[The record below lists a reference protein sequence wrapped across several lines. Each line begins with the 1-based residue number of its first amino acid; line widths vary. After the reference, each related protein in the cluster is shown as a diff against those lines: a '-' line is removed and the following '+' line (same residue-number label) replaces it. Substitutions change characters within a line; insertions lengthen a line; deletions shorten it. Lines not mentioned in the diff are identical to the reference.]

1 MFLERAML
9 AGREVPVYN
18 LRFESP
24 SPEDGR
30 FYLMSC

>member
-9 AGREVPVYN
+9 AGRKVPVYN

-24 SPEDGR
+24 SPKTGV
-30 FYLMSC
+30 FI